1 MTLRDRAW
9 TALWAIVLLNA
20 ARRAGRRR
28 RPGQRLYWGPEPL
41 VNVKYIS
48 DALRQDGHDS
58 TTVVSHDYDIFR
70 SMRFDRYHAEIV
82 AESGLPSWVRAR
94 AGAYIVALHVLRSY
108 DVAHIPFTG
117 GPLGNT
123 PLDWLEPRLF
133 REAGIRTVIVPY
145 GGDFLRYSWM
155 AETLM
160 RHAMLINYPEA
171 GRREDIVDRR
181 VKRWMRHADIVVAG
195 FMMEGASRWDVLATN
210 YLIVPPDR
218 VPARTDW
225 TPGDGERRPIKIV
238 HAPNHRGV
246 KGTAFI
252 IEAVTALE
260 RKGHAIDFV
269 LLEGTANETVL
280 EEMRSADICIDHC
293 IGSGFGLFAIE
304 AMGSGATVVANLED
318 EDRVGVHR
326 HFGWLNQCPIVSANI
341 EQLEE
346 TLEHLIRSPNLRVEL
361 GKMGVEYVR
370 RYHSPQM
377 AQHLFGAIYRKLAG
391 EDVDLLLLF
400 HPTHS
405 EYLLRFDPLRPP
417 LRRNRPLQM

>member
-1 MTLRDRAW
+1 MRLRDRAW
-9 TALWAIVLLNA
+9 AALWALVLLAA
-20 ARRAGRRR
+20 ARRAGRRPR
-28 RPGQRLYWGPEPL
+28 TSQRLYWGPEPL

-48 DALRQDGHDS
+48 DALREAGHDS
-58 TTVVSHDYDIFR
+58 TSVVSHDYENFR
-70 SMRFDRYHAEIV
+70 GVRFDRYHAEIV
-82 AESGLPSWVRAR
+82 AASGLPSWVRER
-94 AGAYIVALHVLRSY
+94 APLYIVGLHVFRTY
-108 DVAHIPFTG
+108 DVVHIPFTG
-117 GPLGNT
+117 GPLGKT
-123 PLDWLEPRLF
+123 PLAWLEPHLF
-133 REAGIRTVIVPY
+133 RRAGIRTVMLPY
-145 GGDFLRYSWM
+145 GGDFMRYSWT

-160 RHAMLINYPEA
+160 RHAMLINYPDA

-181 VKRWMRHADIVVAG
+181 VKRWMRHADIVVGG
-195 FMMEGASRWDVLATN
+195 FLVEGASRWDVLTTN

-246 KGTAFI
+246 KGTEFI
-252 IEAVTALE
+252 IEAVAALE
-260 RKGHAIDFV
+260 RKGYAIDFV

-304 AMGSGATVVANLED
+304 AMASGATVMANLED
-318 EDRVGVHR
+318 EQRIGVHR

-346 TLEHLIRSPNLRVEL
+346 TLEHLVRSPDLRVEL
-361 GKMGVEYVR
+361 GRLGTEYVR

-391 EDVDLLLLF
+391 EDVDLLMLF
-400 HPTHS
+400 HPMHS
-405 EYLLRFDPLRPP
+405 EYLRSFEPLRPP
-417 LRRNRPLQM
+417 LRRNRPL